1 MRAGAWKN
9 AAFTVVLAGTFV
21 FLLAPIVVVVI
32 SSFNAVGVFSFPPQS
47 FTTRWYGEIDP
58 SFYDALRVS
67 LIVASVTITV
77 AVLVGVPGAMSLV
90 RGRFPGRDLL
100 NALCLSPLMVPA
112 LVIGVAMFQ
121 FSLVVW
127 DMSGLTLGG
136 TIAGLVIGHLTF
148 AIPFVVRSVLAAYTR
163 FDFSLEEAAQNLGA
177 SPLRTFFHVTLPILR
192 PGIVSGAIFAFLISL
207 DEVPIALFMGGGD
220 ATTLPVK
227 IFSAI
232 EISFGGDILA
242 VASVIVGASVVLMLI
257 LDRLVGLER
266 LFATRH

>member
-1 MRAGAWKN
+1 MKSGIAG
-9 AAFTVVLAGTFV
+9 TVGFALVLVCTFV

-58 SFYDALRVS
+58 TFYDALRVS
-67 LIVASVTITV
+67 LIVASITV
-77 AVLVGVPGAMSLV
+77 VIAVLVGVPGAMSLA
-90 RGRFPGRDLL
+90 RGRFPGRDAL
-100 NALCLSPLMVPA
+100 NAACLSPLMVPA
-112 LVIGVAMFQ
+112 LVVGVASFQ
-121 FSLVVW
+121 FSLLIW
-127 DMSGLTLGG
+127 DAFGITLGG

-177 SPLRTFFHVTLPILR
+177 SPLRTFCHVTLPILQ

-207 DEVPIALFMGGGD
+207 DEVPIALFMGGGQ

-227 IFSAI
+227 IFSAM

-242 VASVIVGASVVLMLI
+242 VASVIVVVSIILMLI
-257 LDRLVGLER
+257 LDRLIGLER
-266 LFATRH
+266 LFATKH